1 MSAYLRM
8 SNSACFARR
17 ETAALSLWLRRALL
31 LGAGVALGIGF
42 SSLRVSRPE
51 SASLPLL
58 QEPSAVV
65 HAAPPQ
71 IAVRCAQAHR
81 QQGYVTVL
89 GEAENI
95 SGKTL
100 SSLEAIAET
109 FDEQGRLR
117 GVETALLELLSL
129 RPGESSPFRIHIR
142 ETTPFASYRLRFR
155 HLLGA
160 TVPAKIQEP
169 AG

>member
-8 SNSACFARR
+8 SNSACFAQR

-31 LGAGVALGIGF
+31 IGAGLAAGIGI
-42 SSLRVSRPE
+42 SSLRASRLE

-58 QEPSAVV
+58 QEPLAVV

-71 IAVRCAQAHR
+71 IVVRSAQAYR

-109 FDEQGRLR
+109 FDEQGRLC
-117 GVETALLELLSL
+117 GVETALLELPLL
-129 RPGESSPFRIHIR
+129 RPGESSPLRIHIR

-160 TVPAKIQEP
+160 TLPAKIQEP
-169 AG
+169 TG